1 MHELTVLVACRQP
14 HTDDILELRAALISG
29 GAAIVV
35 ASHNDIMGGL
45 HDELIPQ
52 LVLMEARFSPE
63 EVAELRARLN
73 RAGHG
78 PTPVVFCGSDHS
90 PLDRHLALGMDYL
103 VPPFSPDL
111 VLNRLLTCRERHQL
125 TTAAG
130 EEEVLRLLRTE
141 RDLQIGREI
150 QQGFL
155 PAELPSPAG
164 WDVAVRF
171 EPAREVAGDFYDGF
185 DMVNGRRLAYLV
197 ADVCDKGVGA
207 ALFMALIRSLLR
219 HTARQRWAGALT
231 PAMLHGP
238 DLRLYPELG
247 AAPLLAA
254 VHGTNDYMVENHMR
268 QAYFA
273 TLFFCVLDPASGAV
287 TYINGGHNPP
297 VVTRAGGGHELL
309 QPTGPA
315 VGLWPDALFEIGGT
329 VLRPDD
335 TLFAYTDGVTEAM
348 DESGTMF
355 TLGRLVDLLATGVD
369 DGAEEIIERVHARV
383 LAHMGSADQHD
394 DITMLAI
401 RRNGS

>member
-1 MHELTVLVACRQP
+1 MRELTVLVACRQP

-35 ASHNDIMGGL
+35 ASHDEIMDGA
-45 HDELIPQ
+45 HDELLPQ

-63 EVAELRARLN
+63 EVAGLRAQLN
-73 RAGHG
+73 RRGNT
-78 PTPVVFCGSDHS
+78 PTPVVFCGPDHS

-111 VLNRLLTCRERHQL
+111 VLNRLLTCRERHEL

-130 EEEVLRLLRTE
+130 EEEVLRLLRSE

-155 PAELPSPAG
+155 PAELPSPDG

-185 DMVNGRRLAYLV
+185 DIVNGRRLAYLV

-231 PAMLHGP
+231 PAMLNGT

-254 VHGTNDYMVENHMR
+254 VNGTNDYMVENHGR

-273 TLFFCVLDPASGAV
+273 TLFFCVLDPASGSV
-287 TYINGGHNPP
+287 SYINGGHNPP
-297 VVTRAGGGHELL
+297 VVTRSGGGHELL

-315 VGLWPDALFEIGGT
+315 VGLWPDATFEIGGT
-329 VLRPDD
+329 VLGPDD

-348 DESGTMF
+348 DEAGDMF
-355 TLGRLVDLLATGVD
+355 TMDRLVGLLDSAPPDAGQ
-369 DGAEEIIERVHARV
+369 IIERVYEHV
-383 LAHMGSADQHD
+383 LAHMGRADQHD

-401 RRNGS
+401 RRNRS